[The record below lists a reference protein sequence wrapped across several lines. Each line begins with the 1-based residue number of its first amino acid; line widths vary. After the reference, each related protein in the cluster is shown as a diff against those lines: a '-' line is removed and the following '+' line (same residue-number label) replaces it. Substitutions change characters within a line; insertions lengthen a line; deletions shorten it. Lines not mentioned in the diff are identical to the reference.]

1 MCSRLVPRLDAGDI
15 LGGGI
20 DVVES
25 VVASIHE
32 ARGRST
38 EVISSEPMDISNAED
53 QF

>member
-1 MCSRLVPRLDAGDI
+1 MVPKADAGDL

-32 ARGRST
+32 GRGRSSD
-38 EVISSEPMDISNAED
+38 VISSEPMDDSNAKE
-53 QF
+53 QL